1 MQIKLLPGK
10 LLNDEGN
17 LFQAGYANSLV
28 KEYDRKAI
36 KAKKSRI
43 KEWDYYYVGNDK
55 YGVALTIADNSYMS
69 LCSLSFLD
77 FDKKED
83 NTKSIIKFFS
93 NGKLNLPS
101 TSKEGDVTFK
111 NKKVEMTF
119 KHENGKRHLIC
130 FWKKFTK
137 NKKDVRLDLYLEETN
152 EDSIVVATPFDKPKH
167 FYYNQKINCLKSNG
181 YVKIGE
187 DIYGFNEGSWG
198 VLDWGRGVW
207 TYKNTWFW
215 SSMSGTFEGKRI
227 GFNLGYGFGDNTSHS
242 ENIFFYD
249 DKSFKLEDVH
259 FDIPITKGGKDSYLE
274 PWKFRSL
281 TGDINITFT
290 PIMNRHA
297 NMNVGVIK
305 SLQNQVFGTFSGNFL
320 IDGQEYFFTE
330 MPGFAEKVT
339 NKW

>member
-1 MQIKLLPGK
+1 MQIKLLPGR
-10 LLNDEGN
+10 LLNEDGN
-17 LFQAGYANSLV
+17 LYQSGYANSLV
-28 KEYDRKAI
+28 KEYNRNDI
-36 KAKKSRI
+36 KAGKSRI
-43 KEWDYYYVGNDK
+43 KEWDYYYVGNSK

-77 FDKKED
+77 FENKID
-83 NTKSIIKFFS
+83 NTKSVIKFFS
-93 NGKLNLPS
+93 FGKLKLPN
-101 TSKEGDVTFK
+101 TSKEGDVHYTS
-111 NKKVEMTF
+111 KKVQMDF
-119 KHENGKRHLIC
+119 VHENGKRHLTC

-137 NKKDVRLDLYLEETN
+137 EKKDVRLDLYLEETN
-152 EDSIVVATPFDKPKH
+152 EDSIVVATPFDKNAH
-167 FYYNQKINCLKSNG
+167 FYYNQKINCLRSNG
-181 YVKIGE
+181 YVKVGD
-187 DIYGFNEGSWG
+187 DIYSFNEDSWG

-215 SSMSGTFEGKRI
+215 SSMSGEFEGKRI

-249 DKSFKLEDVH
+249 DKSYKLEDVH
-259 FDIPITKGGKDSYLE
+259 FDIPIKKNGGDSFLE
-274 PWKFRSL
+274 QWKFRSI

-297 NMNVGVIK
+297 NMNVGIIK
-305 SLQNQVFGTFSGNFL
+305 SLQNQVFGTFSGYIL
-320 IDGQEYFFTE
+320 IDGKEHFFAD

>member
-10 LLNDEGN
+10 LLNEDGN

-28 KEYDRKAI
+28 KEYGREAI
-36 KAKKSRI
+36 KAGKMRI
-43 KEWDYYYVGNDK
+43 KEWDYYYVGNAK

-77 FDKKED
+77 FENKVD
-83 NTKSIIKFFS
+83 NTKSVIKFFS
-93 NGKLNLPS
+93 FGKLNLPKS
-101 TSKEGDVTFK
+101 SSEGDVHYK
-111 NKKVEMTF
+111 SKKVQMDF
-119 KHENGKRHLIC
+119 IHENGKRHLTC

-137 NKKDVRLDLYLEETN
+137 DKKDVRLDLYLEETN
-152 EDSIVVATPFDKPKH
+152 RDSIVVATPFEKDKH
-167 FYYNQKINCLKSNG
+167 FYYNQKINCLKANG
-181 YVKIGE
+181 YVKVGE
-187 DIYGFNEGSWG
+187 EIFDFNNDSWG

-215 SSMSGTFEGKRI
+215 SSMSGVFEGKRI

-259 FDIPITKGGKDSYLE
+259 FDIPITKGGKDSFLE
-274 PWKFRSL
+274 PWKFRSV

-297 NMNVGVIK
+297 NMNVGIIQ
-305 SLQNQVFGTFSGNFL
+305 SLQNQVFGTFSGYVL
-320 IDGQEYFFTE
+320 IDGVEYFFTE